1 MSSSQKQINNKQ
13 NNTSNIIPYSINFL
27 FKKYVKG
34 EKQETKY
41 RHKTAFSL
49 DSIIEILSKEKH
61 LRNLTD
67 VKSVSKFLVD
77 KYEYFQKINSQGEKS
92 KLEKIVFALNL
103 EKYEPNQYIIKYD
116 QEGDKFYIV
125 LKGKVKVSK
134 PTYFQKKMTVREYLD
149 LIYDIKNN
157 ENDYL
162 KYKRI
167 NDKNSSLNLNIEYLL
182 NVESDPLF
190 DQKYNFLIEKEE
202 DLGIFF
208 DGFPFGE
215 IALIKRCKRNAF
227 VKALK
232 DTYCISLTK
241 HDYHKIMIELEQKR
255 LERTLQAFQKTYPLF
270 QFWNLNDLIKLFNCL
285 STVKI
290 SKGEFLFK
298 QNENC
303 EYIYF
308 IKSGVYE
315 VYSMI
320 SLNWVKDFFNY
331 IISSK
336 NNLLHILME
345 QDERLK
351 EPELRKLYDKLLINC
366 EKSPCNYD
374 PFINNKIMTNYESSN
389 TILIDNKE
397 EEEKMLNKYR
407 LFKVSLKII
416 DNKDIIGIEDA
427 LELKKRFNYVKCISP
442 QGELLKISL
451 FDFFKLLN
459 TLNDDVNR
467 KLINELISEKKR
479 VFFRQIVQT
488 AKNKGKRFDTKI
500 DYQYNMFLMDQDKE
514 MKKIAKK
521 ITGNNYQ
528 NIEDIPRNVEN
539 EILKYL
545 KNPNKKN
552 EYLLN
557 EDNDNKKLSIQAN
570 AKLNNEINNFIKFH
584 KHPLTNNYLKQ
595 HKLKY
600 FHRRNFSSLKKFLGK
615 SNEYSTFNQY
625 KSLSKNLNSPLKYS
639 QKTIIIQTNNNTNSF
654 LTGRNKTSKKLFLNK
669 SLSPNNVKQKRE
681 FNNFILKSPEN
692 SNDFSSDFYKN
703 IFSPKVKSISY
714 RYKMFEQNLKI
725 TSTKKIKSKKINKT
739 TLSDSSEEKITSKS
753 NLRYSNFSS
762 ILNGKKIYL
771 KKNFR
776 NVLEKE
782 AKRDKPQ
789 YPLNFQNK

>member
-241 HDYHKIMIELEQKR
+241 HDYNKIMIELEQKR

-416 DNKDIIGIEDA
+416 DNNDIIGIEDA

-488 AKNKGKRFDTKI
+488 AKNKGKRFDTQI
-500 DYQYNMFLMDQDKE
+500 AYQYNMLLMD
-514 MKKIAKK
+514 
-521 ITGNNYQ
+521 
-528 NIEDIPRNVEN
+528 
-539 EILKYL
+539 
-545 KNPNKKN
+545 
-552 EYLLN
+552 
-557 EDNDNKKLSIQAN
+557 
-570 AKLNNEINNFIKFH
+570 
-584 KHPLTNNYLKQ
+584 
-595 HKLKY
+595 
-600 FHRRNFSSLKKFLGK
+600 
-615 SNEYSTFNQY
+615 
-625 KSLSKNLNSPLKYS
+625 
-639 QKTIIIQTNNNTNSF
+639 
-654 LTGRNKTSKKLFLNK
+654 
-669 SLSPNNVKQKRE
+669 
-681 FNNFILKSPEN
+681 
-692 SNDFSSDFYKN
+692 
-703 IFSPKVKSISY
+703 
-714 RYKMFEQNLKI
+714 
-725 TSTKKIKSKKINKT
+725 
-739 TLSDSSEEKITSKS
+739 
-753 NLRYSNFSS
+753 
-762 ILNGKKIYL
+762 
-771 KKNFR
+771 
-776 NVLEKE
+776 
-782 AKRDKPQ
+782 
-789 YPLNFQNK
+789 